1 MSYAAPT
8 SARWTFP
15 LRPGDDQVLT
25 PEALSFLTG
34 LARRFQDDLEVL
46 LAERRERQVRRD
58 AGLRPHF
65 YPGTQAIREGE
76 WKVAPLP
83 QELRDR
89 RVEITGPPEKKM
101 LLNALNSGAQVHMS
115 DFEDSLAPTA
125 ENLLDGQRN
134 LIEVVRGTL
143 RHEEGG
149 KVYELKA
156 KHAVLM
162 VRPRGLH
169 LEERHLTVDG
179 APIAA
184 GLFDAGL
191 FLFHNAKALIEKGSG
206 PYLYLPKLE
215 HYLEARWWNRVLNAI
230 EEALGLELGTVK
242 TTVLIETLPAAF
254 QMDEILFELRTRAA
268 GLNLGRWDYLFS
280 VLKVHRMDGR
290 ALLPDRGQVTMTLP
304 FLRAYAK
311 RLVQVCHRRGVLAM
325 GGMAAF
331 VPRKDDPEAT
341 ERAFQQVRTDKER
354 ELKDGCDG
362 TWVAHPGLVP
372 VALEVFKEVP
382 AATYIPEGEVTE
394 EDLLTLPKGA
404 PTEEGLRHNLKVGLR
419 YLEAWL
425 RGQGCVALYGLME
438 DAATAEISRMQ
449 LWHWLRF
456 EAEIEGLGRLSRTTF
471 HRFVQ
476 ETLHQVRAE
485 VGSGVFEGGRY
496 LEAGALLEDLVT
508 APMPPAFLTL
518 SAYPLL
524 LTLPA
529 LQEIA

>member
-1 MSYAAPT
+1 MTAIATS
-8 SARWTFP
+8 SARFTLP
-15 LRPGDDQVLT
+15 LRPGDEQALT
-25 PEALSFLTG
+25 QDALAFLTG

-46 LAERRERQVRRD
+46 LAERQERQLRRD
-58 AGLRPHF
+58 GGLRPHF
-65 YPGTQAIREGE
+65 YPGTAPIREGD

-83 QELRDR
+83 ADLRDR

-115 DFEDSLAPTA
+115 DFEDSLAPTP
-125 ENLLDGQRN
+125 ENLLDGQKN
-134 LIEVVRGTL
+134 LMEVVRGTL
-143 RHEEGG
+143 RLEEGA
-149 KVYELKA
+149 KVYELKPD
-156 KHAVLM
+156 HAVLM

-169 LEERHLTVDG
+169 LEERHLFVDG
-179 APIAA
+179 EPIRAS
-184 GLFDAGL
+184 LFDAGL
-191 FLFHNAKALIEKGSG
+191 FLFHNAKELIARGRG
-206 PYLYLPKLE
+206 AYLYLPKLE
-215 HYLEARWWNRVLNAI
+215 HYLEARWWNRVLNAM
-230 EEALGLELGTVK
+230 EQELGLPEGTVK
-242 TTVLIETLPAAF
+242 VTVLIETLPAAF

-280 VLKVHRMDGR
+280 VLKVHRMDGA

-341 ERAFQQVRTDKER
+341 ERAFQQVRLDKER

-382 AATYIPEGEVTE
+382 AATFVPEGEVTE
-394 EDLLTLPKGA
+394 ADLLALPKGT
-404 PTEEGLRHNLKVGLR
+404 PNEVGLRQNLKVGLR
-419 YLEAWL
+419 YLESWL

-456 EAEIEGLGRLSRTTF
+456 EAEVEGLGKLSRSTF

-476 ETLHQVRAE
+476 ETLAQVRAE
-485 VGSGVFEGGRY
+485 VGGGAFEEGRY
-496 LEAGALLEDLVT
+496 LEASELLEDLVT
-508 APMPPAFLTL
+508 AELPPAFLTL
-518 SAYPLL
+518 PAYTLL
-524 LTLPA
+524 LHQPA

>member
-1 MSYAAPT
+1 MTFAAAPA
-8 SARWTFP
+8 ARWTLP
-15 LRPGDDQVLT
+15 LRPGDEQVLT
-25 PEALSFLTG
+25 PEALTFLAG
-34 LARRFQDDLEVL
+34 LARRFQDDLDVL
-46 LAERRERQVRRD
+46 LAERQERQIRRD

-76 WKVAPLP
+76 WTVAPLP
-83 QELRDR
+83 ADLRDR

-115 DFEDSLAPTA
+115 DFEDSLAPTP
-125 ENLLDGQRN
+125 ENLLNGQKN
-134 LIEVVRGTL
+134 LQEAVRGTL
-143 RHEEGG
+143 RHQEGG
-149 KVYELKA
+149 KVYEMKE
-156 KHAVLM
+156 KTAVLM

-169 LEERHLTVDG
+169 LEERHLLVDG
-179 APIAA
+179 EPIRAS
-184 GLFDAGL
+184 LFDAGL
-191 FLFHNAKALIEKGSG
+191 FLFHNAKELLARGKGA
-206 PYLYLPKLE
+206 YLYLPKLE
-215 HYLEARWWNRVLNAI
+215 HYLEARWWNRVLNAM
-230 EEALGLELGTVK
+230 EQELGLEEGTVK

-280 VLKVHRMDGR
+280 VLKVHRMDDR
-290 ALLPDRGQVTMTLP
+290 ALMPDRSAVTMTQP
-304 FLRAYAK
+304 FLRAYTK

-341 ERAFQQVRTDKER
+341 ERAFQQVRLDKER
-354 ELKDGCDG
+354 ERKDGCDG
-362 TWVAHPGLVP
+362 TWVAHPALVP

-382 AATYIPEGEVTE
+382 AATVIPEGEVTE
-394 EDLLTLPKGA
+394 EDLLTLPKGL
-404 PTEEGLRHNLKVGLR
+404 PTEQGLRHNLKVGLR
-419 YLEAWL
+419 YLESWL

-456 EAEIEGLGRLSRTTF
+456 EAEVDGLGKLSRSTF

-476 ETLHQVRAE
+476 DTVNQVRAE
-485 VGSGVFEGGRY
+485 VGAAAFENGRY
-496 LEAGALLEDLVT
+496 LEASELLEDLVT
-508 APMPPAFLTL
+508 APIPPAFLTL
-518 SAYPLL
+518 SAYSLL
-524 LTLPA
+524 LSLPA